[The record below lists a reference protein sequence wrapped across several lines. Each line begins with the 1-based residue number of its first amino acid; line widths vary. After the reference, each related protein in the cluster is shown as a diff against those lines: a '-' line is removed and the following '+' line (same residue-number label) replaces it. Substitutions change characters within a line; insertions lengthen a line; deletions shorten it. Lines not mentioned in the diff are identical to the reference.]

1 MATPYIMPLGFI
13 DRTTDDG
20 TIFLLTN
27 PEDSLGLKLG
37 TPVTVWRYSQEH
49 LALAKLRGTITA
61 VGFTRAT
68 FTSAHSL
75 KDSRWPQDEDIL
87 KPKIPV
93 YLAIPGSYEPNG
105 SRMLSQEET
114 DEIHRNI
121 ARRRNADGGASA
133 AAHPNEGPDETTRA

>member
-20 TIFLLTN
+20 AVMLLTN
-27 PEDSLGLKLG
+27 PEDSLGLRLG
-37 TPVTVWRYSQEH
+37 TPITVWRYSQDTWPSPSSG
-49 LALAKLRGTITA
+49 GTITA